1 MAKLIITE
9 KQYNKILVN
18 EAISRT
24 LLSENNKE
32 VVLGVALLLG
42 MNLSG
47 LNKELAHK
55 YIKNDKVV
63 NNIKTILNN
72 EYKTDELIKNM
83 EEKGM
88 GDVKSLL
95 KSKSRDIVKN
105 FDKFCGP
112 EKHDADMNVKIINNL
127 DKI

>member
-63 NNIKTILNN
+63 NNIKTILSN